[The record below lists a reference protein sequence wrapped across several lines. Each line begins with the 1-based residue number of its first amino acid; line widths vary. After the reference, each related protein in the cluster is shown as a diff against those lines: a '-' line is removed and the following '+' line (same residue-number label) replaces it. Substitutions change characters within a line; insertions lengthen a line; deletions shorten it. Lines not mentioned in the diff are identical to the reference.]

1 MKKTAVF
8 AGSMDPIT
16 LGHLNVVER
25 ASALF
30 DEVIIGIGTNTT
42 KQYLFP
48 LEKRVAWSI
57 AATRHLSNVTVETY
71 QGLTIDFCQQVGA
84 SFLIRGIRNGGDF
97 EYERS
102 IAHMNKALSS
112 KIETILLFTDPQYA
126 FIHST
131 IIREII
137 RNKGDVSAFLPNEV
151 NVYDEK

>member
-57 AATRHLSNVTVETY
+57 AATRHLSNVTVATY
-71 QGLTIDFCQQVGA
+71 QGLTIDFCQQVRA